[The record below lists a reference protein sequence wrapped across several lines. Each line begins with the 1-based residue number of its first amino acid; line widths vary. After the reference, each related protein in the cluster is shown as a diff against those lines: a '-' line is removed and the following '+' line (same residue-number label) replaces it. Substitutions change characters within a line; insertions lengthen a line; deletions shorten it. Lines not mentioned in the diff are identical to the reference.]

1 MAQKPDNRVHLF
13 RLQIIIIDGGLLV
26 LRNLIDQI
34 LTAKGITLS
43 ACLNNEKAI
52 ITRLKSSGVITQVQY
67 DTLFPTG
74 RQAPT
79 TSEMDFTLIICLLRC
94 LKCFG
99 LNKKFD
105 WKTKPISTDLTVEA
119 DICRLKA
126 YRNEICHLP
135 TTTGIQPNDFV
146 TWWNDIEQI
155 LVRRS
160 PAALNIQQEIA
171 DFKACP
177 LDPEEEKRL
186 QEEVKRW
193 KDYEAVVDRLDEE
206 MKQVQTDVIGVKKEV
221 EAKFTGVEGK
231 IGAIEKRQ
239 DADQTDVIGMKK
251 EVQEKF
257 IGVEK
262 QLGEIEK
269 RQESD

>member
-26 LRNLIDQI
+26 LRHIIDQT
-34 LTAKGITLS
+34 LTAQGVTLS
-43 ACLNNEKAI
+43 TCLNNEKAT
-52 ITRLKSSGVITQVQY
+52 ITRLKSRGVITQVQH
-67 DTLFPTG
+67 DILFPTG
-74 RQAPT
+74 GQAPT

-105 WKTKPISTDLTVEA
+105 WNTKPISTDLTIEA

-135 TTTGIQPNDFV
+135 TTTEIQPHDFV

-160 PAALNIQQEIA
+160 SSALNIQQAIA
-171 DFKACP
+171 NFKTCP

-193 KDYEAVVDRLDEE
+193 KDYEADVDRLNEE
-206 MKQVQTDVIGVKKEV
+206 MKKMQTDVIEVKREV
-221 EAKFTGVEGK
+221 QAKFTGVEK
-231 IGAIEKRQ
+231 KLEAIEKRQ
-239 DADQTDVIGMKK
+239 EKSNEGVPPIQTVEEKYQNRKK
-251 EVQEKF
+251 V
-257 IGVEK
+257 
-262 QLGEIEK
+262 
-269 RQESD
+269 